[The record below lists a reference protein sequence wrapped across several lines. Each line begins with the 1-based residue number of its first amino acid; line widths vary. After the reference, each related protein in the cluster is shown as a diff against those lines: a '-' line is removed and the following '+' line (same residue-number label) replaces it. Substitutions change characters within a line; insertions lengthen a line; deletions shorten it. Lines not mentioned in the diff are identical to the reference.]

1 MTMSPSKQKSTLEK
15 KLKKV
20 RKQLSSVD
28 NSLRSLS
35 RTAEGTVTSLPD
47 RAGSPD
53 REDARPR
60 VTVDGG
66 RLDRPGRNAPR
77 TLPRGRSQKHDTR
90 FISYLASGGLESARP
105 LRREKHTQRNKAIV
119 MSVFALLVLVWV
131 LFRFVL
137 RP

>member
-1 MTMSPSKQKSTLEK
+1 VSPSKQKSKLEK

-28 NSLRSLS
+28 NNLRSLS
-35 RTAEGTVTSLPD
+35 RTVEDPGTPAAEGAV
-47 RAGSPD
+47 APD
-53 REDARPR
+53 REGPRPN

-66 RLDRPGRNAPR
+66 RLNRPGQNAPR
-77 TLPRGRSQKHDTR
+77 HLPRGRSQEHDTR

-105 LRREKHTQRNKAIV
+105 LRREKHTQRNKAVV